1 MVFVKCFIFWY
12 EWCLSS
18 VLYFGMNGVCQCL
31 LFWYEWCLS
40 SVLYFGM
47 NGVCQVFY
55 ILV

>member
-1 MVFVKCFIFWY
+1 MVFV
-12 EWCLSS
+12 S
-18 VLYFGMNGVCQCL
+18 VLYFGMNGVCQCFI
-31 LFWYEWCLS
+31 FWYEWCLS